1 MKNNKNKLLIVPPIT
16 SKVFNFNT
24 DYKAAEEGYFKDDLN
39 LVDLINTKKI
49 ENYAIKKFKTMSSYK
64 FYIYDDEVLSYRA
77 IYLNQITDE
86 DRYKGLAWVL
96 DLNFIQK

>member
-1 MKNNKNKLLIVPPIT
+1 MYHLLLQ
-16 SKVFNFNT
+16 KVFNFNT

-64 FYIYDDEVLSYRA
+64 FYIYDDEVLSYRTN
-77 IYLNQITDE
+77 LLKSNN
-86 DRYKGLAWVL
+86 R
-96 DLNFIQK
+96 